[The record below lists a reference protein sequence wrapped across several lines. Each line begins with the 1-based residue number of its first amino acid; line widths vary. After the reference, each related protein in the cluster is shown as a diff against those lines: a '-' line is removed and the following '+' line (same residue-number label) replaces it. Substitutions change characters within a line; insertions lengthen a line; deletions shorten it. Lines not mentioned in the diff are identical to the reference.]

1 MTVPDQQ
8 NDRIATLPAHL
19 REQLR
24 RRLAGGG
31 AQQGTSIP
39 RVPRDGSPLPVST
52 AQRRLWMLSEL
63 GQGGAEYNSAAALRL
78 TGRLDVD
85 ALSDSLGDLIAR
97 HEVLRTTFATDGA
110 EPVQRVTEPA
120 PARLPVIDLA
130 DRAGGTTV
138 AERLDAV
145 LLEEVASPFDLREA
159 PPFRP
164 LLVRESADVHVLVLC
179 AHHIITDGW
188 SMGVLLNDLAELYRA
203 RLAKEPSGLPEL
215 RLQYADLAS
224 WQRSQEDSPARAK
237 DLAYWKRKLAG
248 LEPLDLPTDRPRPQT
263 RTGSGATC
271 TVDLPGP
278 VTEGLRRLAR
288 ERGCTLYTVLVAA
301 YQVLLARY
309 IRSEDIAVG
318 TVTSGRDRPELER
331 MAGFFVNTV
340 VLRSTVD
347 DTTPFTQFLDQ
358 VNETVLDAFD
368 HQALPFDQLVSALR
382 PERDLGRTPLAQT
395 LVVLQR
401 GGGAAPAMP
410 GLEVEPYAVP
420 RAAAN
425 FDVTVEFEDRGE
437 SSLSC
442 TVEYATDL
450 LDAATAR
457 RMADHLVTLVSAVAE
472 TPDAPIGRLPL
483 LDAVGERRMLRLG
496 AGDTSAEAAARP
508 ATDTLPVLFERQ
520 AARTPDARA
529 VSDGPVSLTYRE
541 LNERANR
548 WARLLLEHG
557 VGPESR
563 VAVSLPRGADLVVAL
578 LAVVKAGGCYVPLD
592 PDYPADRVRH
602 ILDDS
607 APDALMSHTDVLA
620 TLPGGELPVLDL
632 SDPELREAAAG
643 HSPADLT
650 DAERRAP
657 LSRDHPAYIIYT
669 SGSTGLPKGVVVP
682 HGNVVRLFS
691 ATASDFG
698 FGAGDTW
705 TLFHSYAF
713 DFSVWEL
720 WGPLLHGGRLVVVDH
735 ATSRSPQDFL
745 RLLSRERVT
754 VLNQTP
760 SAFYQLIEADE
771 AARAAA
777 EARQGTIAEAHEA
790 AAGAKDDAPAGAD
803 APDLSA
809 LRWIVFGGE
818 ALDVD
823 RLAPWYARHP
833 AGPVLVNMY
842 GITETTVHVTRV
854 ALDAGSAD
862 RFAGRGVIGGPIPDL
877 AARVLDRGLRP
888 VPEGITGELY
898 VAGPGL
904 ARGYQGKPALTAGRF
919 VADPFGPPG
928 SRMYRTGDLVRL
940 RADGSME
947 YAGRSDQQVKIR
959 GFRIELGEIE
969 SVLHGHPEV
978 ASAAVAVHRDQAG
991 HRRLVGY
998 AVPAPGSAPEPR
1010 ALREHA
1016 ARALPDYMVP
1026 AAVVLLNALPLTPN
1040 GKLDRA
1046 ALPAPDY
1053 PSTAGTDGTPPRTS
1067 TEKALAAIWCELLGV
1082 ERVGVRDN
1090 FFDLGGDSILSI
1102 QTATRARAAGLNLA
1116 SRDVFLWQTVEQLA
1130 AACDAAAEPGGPA
1143 PDVRDDSAGPAPL
1156 TPIQHWFLD
1165 TYRVAPDQLTMSVHL
1180 RLDPDTDVSALRAAV
1195 HALVERHPALRSRF
1209 TTRDGEHVQEPAPGA
1224 AGEFFTHLDLAWLPD
1239 SERQAARE
1247 SAAARIREGFR
1258 LDTGPLFGAVLFDE
1272 GPGTGRQ
1279 LLLTAHHMVV
1289 DGVSLRLLLAELD
1302 RAYRQIT
1309 AGGAADLGPASA
1321 SFGQW
1326 ATALRDHVRSGALD
1340 SEVPYWSRVFDGGGD
1355 TVPVDRDGPNT
1366 AGSVRTAHATLD
1378 AERTDALLH
1387 RVPPVYRTRV
1397 NDLLLSAVS
1406 AVLGRWSGKERVVL
1420 AVEGHGREAAVP
1432 GCDPAGTVGWFTAM
1446 HPVALRPDLRHG
1458 WRSAIT
1464 SVKEQLRAVPGNGF
1478 GYGALR
1484 WLSGGDAPGLALAHD
1499 RLPQVSFNYHGRFE
1513 TGADSAGLLRGRV
1526 DGLDDRPGDEEIRP
1540 HLLDVVGVV
1549 EGGRLA
1555 FTWFYSGNVHEDDT
1569 VERLADEVVRALGEI
1584 VDHCVAPDAGGR
1596 TPFDFPLAALTQ
1608 AEVDL
1613 VAGDGRTVE
1622 DILRLTPMQQ
1632 GMLFHRLMEPAS
1644 DAYFNQLALPV
1655 EGVDDPRAFASA
1667 WQRVVDATPALRTS
1681 IVWEGLSDPVQVVH
1695 REAELPIALLDW
1707 RTYSPKERERR
1718 LKRLLAE
1725 DRARGLDLASAPLSR
1740 ITLARTAEDAVLLVW
1755 TSSHLLLDGW
1765 STSAVFAAVGRVY
1778 AAARAGRETPEVATR
1793 PFRDYVAWLAEQDG
1807 GAADTYWRERLA
1819 GYDTPTP
1826 LPYDRRPSQA
1836 HRAQSSEPVSFTLD
1850 TRESRLLG
1858 DMARRYRVTMSTVV
1872 RGAWALLL
1880 SHHSGTG
1887 DVVFGATVSG
1897 RPDELP
1903 EVESMVGLFINT
1915 VPVRARIEPGRPLG
1929 EWLRGLQ
1936 AEQLEARPYEHAALS
1951 RIQSLSGVPSGTP
1964 LFESIVVFENYPLQ
1978 DGGSAEHGLRI
1989 GEGEALDTNTYPLTL
2004 TAHHDDRLHCEV
2016 GYDPQLFDASTA
2028 RALTRRLEVILTGA
2042 ATAQE
2047 RPLSRVP
2054 WLPEE
2059 ELAEALDRASGP
2071 VHRAPAARPVHLLF
2085 ADQARRTPDAP
2096 AVRCGDTVLTHRELD
2111 ERAGFVAGRLA
2122 ALGAGPGSLVG
2133 LMVGRDVEMAVG
2145 VLGILKAG
2153 AAYVPLD
2160 PSHPAERL
2168 AGIVADT
2175 RPTVVVTRTG
2185 HLGVWAEVSGG
2196 PEADGAAILDLD
2208 HEDRRQP
2215 RPVAEPVAADP
2226 RDLAYVIHTSGSTG
2240 RPKGVMIEH
2249 RQLAAI
2255 LDSWEHRYGLSAKR
2269 LDFISVTSLSVDL
2282 FFADLLR
2289 SLPFGGSL
2297 TICPD
2302 EVVTD
2307 PPRLLDLIE
2316 DVGGTGLELVP
2327 GLADALVA
2335 EAAVRGRGL
2344 PPLKLLSVGSEGWRT
2359 QDCLR
2364 LLDHTG
2370 PGTEVVN
2377 AYGSTEVTI
2386 DATVLT
2392 PTPGALEGAAFVPVG
2407 APLAGVR
2414 VHVLGDALT
2423 PVPTGVEG
2431 ELYIG
2436 GNGVGRGYWGQPSL
2450 TAARFVADPFTP
2462 GARLYRTGDRAR
2474 VRRDG
2479 SLEFLGRADDQ
2490 IKVRGFRVELGEV
2503 EGALAALPA
2512 VAQAAVSI
2520 HREAG
2525 RTLLTGHV
2533 VPADGSER
2541 VTGGELRAA
2550 LLARVPDYLVPA
2562 RFAVTRALPL
2572 TPSGKV
2578 DRRALAE
2585 AAAQGEPDGTHVAP
2599 RTATEELIASI
2610 WAETLGTGRVG
2621 VHDDFFASGGD
2632 SILSIRITSRL
2643 RAALDRLLSPRALF
2657 DHPTVASLAAALD
2670 GTEGQPS
2677 ADPIPTVAGHERLPL
2692 SFAQQRL
2699 WFLDA
2704 FEPGGTDYIS
2714 PTGLRMRGPLD
2725 PGALRGAL
2733 DDLVARHASLRT
2745 VFEEVD
2751 GQGTQTVKEVCEV
2764 PMPLTDLST
2773 LPAPEREAALHE
2785 LLSEQTGTP
2794 FDLREGPL
2802 VRAALVRLAEE
2813 DHILALCVHHI
2824 VTDGWSSA
2832 VISRDLRAMYA
2843 ARLHGGKA
2851 ELPPPSLRYADF
2863 AQWQRDRLT
2872 AEAAEEQ
2879 IGYWRERLAGLEPLE
2894 LPTDRPRP
2902 PVRTTNGA
2910 TLGFRVPEEATDRIN
2925 ELAASRGITLFTVL
2939 LAACQLLFARHSGR
2953 RDIAVGTVASGRERA
2968 ELEELVGFFI
2978 NTLVVRTSVDEHLSF
2993 HDLLARV
3000 KETVAEGLA
3009 HQDVPF
3015 ERLVDAIAPERDPSR
3030 SPLFQAMVVLQ
3041 NIPTERAELD
3051 GLRVEEFALPST
3063 STAFDLTIQ
3072 FEQVDGALV
3081 GGIQYNTDLF
3091 DTATIQ
3097 RMTRHLRTLLESLT
3111 AAPHRPLHTATLLP
3125 DDERAALVREGT
3137 GAPCPPPEHLLAH
3150 ARFTD
3155 LARRDPDAPAVVDG
3169 TTTLSYAELDI
3180 RSNRLAHHLR
3190 SLGAG
3195 QDTLVGV
3202 CLPRG
3207 ADAVV
3212 AALAAVK
3219 AGSAYV
3225 PLDPDYPAERLT
3237 AMAEETRIPVLVTW
3251 ERLRER
3257 LTSAPVQAVLLDRDQ
3272 ELIARHPAAAPPVT
3286 GGPDSLAY
3294 VVYTSGSTGR
3304 PKGVMIPHRSLC
3316 HAVARF
3322 NERFGIGPGDR
3333 LLQHLSLSFDGG
3345 VSDIFCTLMSGATLC
3360 FSQSE
3365 NGGDLAAEARRLD
3378 ATVLMTPP
3386 ALLSALDPSE
3396 VPSVRAVGAAGDA
3409 CPPALARTWSEG
3421 RRFHNIYGPS
3431 ETTLV
3436 ATTHSG
3442 GYEGS
3447 SPSVP
3452 LGSALGNVRLYV
3464 LDEWLRP
3471 VPYGGRGELY
3481 IAGPGLGR
3489 GYLRKPALTAE
3500 RFVASPFCAPG
3511 ERMYRT
3517 GDIVRLR
3524 ADGQLDFAGRQDNQV
3539 KIRGFRIETG
3549 EVEAVLRGHPD
3560 VAEAVVTA
3568 VTEPSGH
3575 KRLAAYAT
3583 PAAGPGGEHPD
3594 AAALRAFLSDAL
3606 PAHMVPTV
3614 YAVLDELPLGPNGKV
3629 DRAALPAAAPVA
3641 GAGTGH
3647 VEPTTP
3653 LQRLLADIWADVLN
3667 LERVGVTE
3675 RFFDIG
3681 GDSILSIQALARAR
3695 EAGVRMT
3702 AKDLFL
3708 HQSITELSQVV
3719 TWDAQSTAP
3728 LAAEAPVT
3736 GDVPLTPSQR
3746 WFFATREHTTHFN
3759 QSTLLEL
3766 DGRVDRDALGRT
3778 LLALVE
3784 HHDALRT
3791 RFVQDGGG
3799 NWRQTVTAPGQD
3811 SADTLLTD
3819 CDLSEVAP
3827 DERPKRIERRA
3838 VETQRGFDLARG
3850 PLLRA
3855 VLFTGTDGADQL
3867 FLTVHHLVV
3876 DAVSWR
3882 ILLDDLERGYHRAR
3896 AGEVVV
3902 PAGRTT
3908 SFQRWSRLLGEHV
3921 AAGGSDHEVAHWTEV
3936 LRAVE
3941 PLPTDGPGPNSAET
3955 AATVETGLGREETRQ
3970 LLRTAPGVFRTR
3982 AADVLLG
3989 TLAMALGRWTG
4000 RQRVVL
4006 EVESHGREE
4015 IFDGVD
4021 LSRTVGWFTSVHPV
4035 ALTVPDDTAP
4045 ADPFGGGLPR
4055 PDWSR
4060 LMKSVRRDLRG
4071 VRDNGL
4077 GYGLLRHLA
4086 PEGTPGAAL
4095 RELLQAEVVFNYLGQ
4110 YESEQSASGA
4120 GRLIRAERGAL
4131 GEDQSA
4137 EEQSTHLLEVV
4148 GSTVD
4153 GRLGFTWYYST
4164 AVFHPA
4170 TVTKVAHLF
4179 DELLRDLAQ
4188 HCAELPGTTRRE
4200 NR

>member
-1 MTVPDQQ
+1 MTVPDQK
-8 NDRIATLPAHL
+8 NDRIANLPAHL

-31 AQQGTSIP
+31 DRPGTSIP
-39 RVPRDGSPLPVST
+39 GVPRDGSPLPVST

-63 GQGGAEYNSAAALRL
+63 GQGGAEYNSAAGLRL
-78 TGRLDVD
+78 TGRLDTD
-85 ALSDSLGDLIAR
+85 ALGDALGDLVTR

-110 EPVQRVTEPA
+110 EPVQRVAEPA
-120 PARLPVIDLA
+120 PFRLPVIDLA
-130 DRAGGTTV
+130 DRAADGPV
-138 AERLDAV
+138 RERLDAV
-145 LLEEVASPFDLREA
+145 LLAEVGRPFDLREA

-164 LLVRESADVHVLVLC
+164 LLVRESADTHVLVLC

-203 RLAKEPSGLPEL
+203 RLTGEPAGLPEQ
-215 RLQYADLAS
+215 RLQYADIAS
-224 WQRSQEDSPARAK
+224 WQRSQDNSPARTA

-248 LEPLDLPTDRPRPQT
+248 LEPLDLPTDRPRPQI
-263 RTGSGATC
+263 RTGAGATC

-278 VTEGLRRLAR
+278 VAAGLRRLAR

-309 IRSEDIAVG
+309 TGSADIAVG

-340 VLRSTVD
+340 VLRGAVD
-347 DTTPFTQFLDQ
+347 DTVPFTRFLDQ

-382 PERDLGRTPLAQT
+382 PERDLGRTPLVQT

-401 GGGAAPAMP
+401 GAGGAPPMP
-410 GLEVEPYAVP
+410 GLAVAPYAVP
-420 RAAAN
+420 RGAAN

-437 SSLSC
+437 TSLSC

-450 LDAATAR
+450 LDAGTAR
-457 RMADHLVTLVSAVAE
+457 RMAGHLVTVLSAVAE
-472 TPDAPIGRLPL
+472 APGTRIARLPL
-483 LDAVGERRMLRLG
+483 LDPEAERRMLRLG
-496 AGDTSAEAAARP
+496 SAGTRAGVAVPPP
-508 ATDTLPVLFERQ
+508 ADSLPVLFERQ
-520 AARTPDARA
+520 AARTPDTPA

-548 WARLLLEHG
+548 WARLLLAHG

-563 VAVSLPRGADLVVAL
+563 VAVALPRGADLVVAL

-592 PDYPADRVRH
+592 PEYPADRVRH
-602 ILDDS
+602 ILGDS
-607 APDALMSHTDVLA
+607 APDALVSHADVLA
-620 TLPGGELPVLDL
+620 GLPTAELPVLDL
-632 SDPELREAAAG
+632 AAPGLREAAAE

-657 LSRDHPAYIIYT
+657 LGPDHPAYVIYT
-669 SGSTGLPKGVVVP
+669 SGSTGRPKGVVVP
-682 HGNVVRLFS
+682 HRNVVRLFS

-698 FGAGDTW
+698 FGAGDVW

-760 SAFYQLIEADE
+760 SAFYQLIEAE
-771 AARAAA
+771 
-777 EARQGTIAEAHEA
+777 E
-790 AAGAKDDAPAGAD
+790 AAGAEGGDAPG
-803 APDLSA
+803 LSA
-809 LRWIVFGGE
+809 LRWVVFGGE
-818 ALDVD
+818 ALDLG
-823 RLAPWYARHP
+823 RLDAWYARHP

-842 GITETTVHVTRV
+842 GITETTVHVTRLP
-854 ALDAGSAD
+854 LDAGSAG
-862 RFAGRGVIGGPIPDL
+862 RSAGRGVIGSPIPDL
-877 AARVLDRGLRP
+877 AARVLDGGLRP

-904 ARGYQGKPALTAGRF
+904 ARGYLGRPALTAGRF
-919 VADPFGPPG
+919 VADPYGPPG

-969 SVLHGHPEV
+969 SVLHGHPEL

-998 AVPAPGSAPEPR
+998 AVPAPGSTPDPR

-1026 AAVVLLNALPLTPN
+1026 AAVVLLDALPLTPN

-1046 ALPAPDY
+1046 ALPAPAY
-1053 PSTAGTDGTPPRTS
+1053 PAAAGTGGTPPRTP

-1082 ERVGVRDN
+1082 EHVGVRDN

-1102 QTATRARAAGLNLA
+1102 QTATRARAAGLRLT
-1116 SRDVFLWQTVEQLA
+1116 SRDVFLRQTVEQLA
-1130 AACDAAAEPGGPA
+1130 AACEAAAEPGGPA
-1143 PDVRDDSAGPAPL
+1143 PAEPDTGGGPAPL

-1165 TYRVAPDQLTMSVHL
+1165 TYRAAPDRLTMSVYL
-1180 RLDPDTDVSALRAAV
+1180 RLDPDADVSALRAAV
-1195 HALVERHPALRSRF
+1195 HAVVDRHPALRSRF
-1209 TTRDGEHVQEPAPGA
+1209 TTRDGERVQEPAPGA
-1224 AGEFFTHLDLAWLPD
+1224 AGEVFTRLDLTRVPD
-1239 SERQAARE
+1239 SGRQAARE
-1247 SAAARIREGFR
+1247 RATARVREGFR
-1258 LDTGPLFGAVLFDE
+1258 LDTGPLFGALLFDE
-1272 GPGTGRQ
+1272 GPGAGRQ

-1309 AGGAADLGPASA
+1309 AGGPADLGPALA
-1321 SFGQW
+1321 TFGQW
-1326 ATALRDHVRSGALD
+1326 AAALRDHVRSGALD
-1340 SEVPYWSRVFDGGGD
+1340 AEVPYWSRVFDGGGD

-1406 AVLGRWSGKERVVL
+1406 AVLGRWSGEERVVL

-1432 GCDPAGTVGWFTAM
+1432 ACDPAGTVGWFTAM
-1446 HPVALRPDLRHG
+1446 YPVALRPDLRRG

-1478 GYGALR
+1478 GYGAQR
-1484 WLSGGDAPGLALAHD
+1484 WLSAPDAPGRALARH

-1513 TGADSAGLLRGRV
+1513 TGADSAGLLRGRL
-1526 DGLDDRPGDEEIRP
+1526 DGLQDRPGDAEIRP

-1555 FTWFYSGNVHEDDT
+1555 FTWFYSGNVHEDTT
-1569 VERLADEVVRALGEI
+1569 VRRLADEVVQALGEI
-1584 VDHCVAPDAGGR
+1584 VDHCLAPDAGGR
-1596 TPFDFPLAALTQ
+1596 TPSDFPLAALTQ
-1608 AEVDL
+1608 GEADL

-1622 DILRLTPMQQ
+1622 DVFRLTPMQQ
-1632 GMLFHRLMEPAS
+1632 GMLFHRLMDPAS

-1655 EGVDDPRAFASA
+1655 EGVGDPRAFAAA
-1667 WQRVVDATPALRTS
+1667 WQGVVDATPALRTA
-1681 IVWEGLSDPVQVVH
+1681 IVWDGLSDPVQVVH
-1695 REAELPIALLDW
+1695 RRAELPVELLDW
-1707 RTYSPKERERR
+1707 RAHSPEERERR
-1718 LKRLLAE
+1718 LRRLLAE
-1725 DRARGLDLASAPLSR
+1725 DRARGLDLSVAPLSR
-1740 ITLARTAEDAVLLVW
+1740 ITVVRTAEESVLLVW

-1765 STSAVFAAVGRVY
+1765 STSVVFAAVGRVY
-1778 AAARAGRETPEVATR
+1778 AAVRAGREVPEVATR
-1793 PFRDYVAWLAEQDG
+1793 PFRDYLAWLAEQDG
-1807 GAADTYWRERLA
+1807 EAAGTYWRERLA
-1819 GYDTPTP
+1819 GYDAPTP

-1836 HRAQSSEPVSFTLD
+1836 HRAQSSEPVSFALD
-1850 TRESRLLG
+1850 TATSRLLG
-1858 DMARRYRVTMSTVV
+1858 DVARRYRVTMNTVV
-1872 RGAWALLL
+1872 QGAWALLL
-1880 SHHSGTG
+1880 SHHSGTR

-1897 RPDELP
+1897 RPAELP
-1903 EVESMVGLFINT
+1903 GVESMVGLFINT

-1929 EWLRGLQ
+1929 EWLGELQ

-1951 RIQSLSGVPSGTP
+1951 RIQSLSEVPSGTP

-1989 GEGEALDTNTYPLTL
+1989 GAGEALDTNTYPLAL

-2016 GYDPQLFDASTA
+2016 GYDPQLFDAATA
-2028 RALTRRLEVILTGA
+2028 RALARRLEVLLTEA
-2042 ATAQE
+2042 ATGPD

-2054 WLPEE
+2054 WLPQEA
-2059 ELAEALDRASGP
+2059 LAEALGRASGP

-2085 ADQARRTPDAP
+2085 AEQARRTPDAP

-2111 ERAGFVAGRLA
+2111 ERAGCLARRLA
-2122 ALGAGPGSLVG
+2122 ALGAGPGGLVG
-2133 LMVGRDVEMAVG
+2133 LMVGRDVDMAVG

-2160 PSHPAERL
+2160 PGHPAERL

-2175 RPTVVVTRTG
+2175 CPAVVVTRG
-2185 HLGVWAEVSGG
+2185 RHLGGWAEVAGARH
-2196 PEADGAAILDLD
+2196 ADGTAVLDLD
-2208 HEDRRQP
+2208 REDREP
-2215 RPVAEPVAADP
+2215 SGPVAEPAAADP

-2249 RQLAAI
+2249 RQLWAI
-2255 LDSWEHRYGLSAKR
+2255 LDAWEQRYGLSAKR

-2282 FFADLLR
+2282 FFADMLR

-2407 APLAGVR
+2407 GPLANVR
-2414 VHVLGDALT
+2414 VHVLDDALA

-2436 GNGVGRGYWGQPSL
+2436 GDGVGRGYWGQPSL
-2450 TAARFVADPFTP
+2450 TASRYVADPFTP

-2503 EGALAALPA
+2503 EGALASLPA

-2520 HREAG
+2520 RREAG
-2525 RTLLTGHV
+2525 RTLLTGHI
-2533 VPADGSER
+2533 VPAEGSER

-2562 RFAVTRALPL
+2562 RFAVIRALPL
-2572 TPSGKV
+2572 SPSGKV

-2585 AAAQGEPDGTHVAP
+2585 AAATGVVGEAHVAP
-2599 RTATEELIASI
+2599 RTATEELIASV
-2610 WAETLGTGRVG
+2610 WARTLGVERVG
-2621 VHDDFFASGGD
+2621 VHDDFFESGGD

-2643 RAALDRLLSPRALF
+2643 RAALNRLLSPRALF

-2670 GTEGQPS
+2670 GSAGQPS
-2677 ADPIPTVAGHERLPL
+2677 AAPIPALPGHERLPL

-2704 FEPGGTDYIS
+2704 YEPGGTDYIS

-2725 PGALRGAL
+2725 TRALRGAL

-2751 GQGTQTVKEVCEV
+2751 GQGAQTIREVCEV
-2764 PMPLTDLST
+2764 PMPLTDLSA
-2773 LPAPEREAALHE
+2773 LPVPERDAALHE

-2813 DHILALCVHHI
+2813 DHVLALCVHHI

-2832 VISRDLRAMYA
+2832 VITRDLRAMYA
-2843 ARLHGGKA
+2843 ARLHGEKA
-2851 ELPPPSLRYADF
+2851 ELPPLPLRYADF
-2863 AQWQRDRLT
+2863 ARWQRDRLT
-2872 AEAAEEQ
+2872 EDAAQEQ
-2879 IGYWRERLAGLEPLE
+2879 IAYWRERLAGLEPLE

-2902 PVRTTNGA
+2902 PLQTKNGA
-2910 TLGFRVPEEATDRIN
+2910 VLGFRIPEEVTDRIS
-2925 ELAASRGITLFTVL
+2925 ELAASRGVTLFVVL

-2968 ELEELVGFFI
+2968 ELEELVGFFV
-2978 NTLVVRTSVDEHLSF
+2978 NTLVVRTAIDEHRSF
-2993 HDLLARV
+2993 DDLLTRV
-3000 KETVAEGLA
+3000 RETVVEGLA

-3015 ERLVDAIAPERDPSR
+3015 ERLVDALAPERDPSR

-3041 NIPTERAELD
+3041 NTPAERAGLD
-3051 GLRVEEFALPST
+3051 GLRVEEFALPSGA
-3063 STAFDLTIQ
+3063 TAFDLTVQ
-3072 FEQVDGALV
+3072 FEEVDGALA

-3091 DTATIQ
+3091 DEATVQ

-3125 DDERAALVREGT
+3125 AGERAALVREGR
-3137 GAPCPPPEHLLAH
+3137 GATCQPPEHLLAH
-3150 ARFTD
+3150 AWFTEQ
-3155 LARRDPDAPAVVDG
+3155 ARRTPDAPAVVDG
-3169 TTTLSYAELDI
+3169 TTTLSYAELDL
-3180 RSNRLAHHLR
+3180 RANRLAHHLR

-3195 QDTLVGV
+3195 PDTLVGV
-3202 CLPRG
+3202 CLPRS

-3219 AGSAYV
+3219 AGGAYV
-3225 PLDPDYPAERLT
+3225 PLDPDYPAERLA
-3237 AMAEETRIPVLVTW
+3237 AMAEETRTPVLLTW

-3257 LTSAPVQAVLLDRDQ
+3257 LTAVPVRTVLLDRDQ
-3272 ELIARHPAAAPPVT
+3272 GLIDRHPATEPPVT
-3286 GGPDSLAY
+3286 GGPDTLAY

-3304 PKGVMIPHRSLC
+3304 PKGVMISHRSLC

-3322 NERFGIGPGDR
+3322 TERFGIAPGDR

-3360 FSQSE
+3360 FSRSE

-3386 ALLSALDPSE
+3386 ALLSALDPSD

-3409 CPPALARTWSEG
+3409 CPPALARIWSDG
-3421 RRFHNIYGPS
+3421 RRFRNIYGPS

-3436 ATTHSG
+3436 ATMHSG

-3452 LGSALGNVRLYV
+3452 LGAALGNVRLYV

-3471 VPYGGRGELY
+3471 VPHGCLGELY

-3489 GYLRKPALTAE
+3489 GYLRNPALTAE
-3500 RFVASPFCAPG
+3500 RFTASPFGVPG

-3517 GDIVRLR
+3517 GDIVRRR
-3524 ADGQLDFAGRQDNQV
+3524 ADGVLDFAGRQDNQV

-3568 VTEPSGH
+3568 VVDPSGH

-3583 PAAGPGGEHPD
+3583 PAGGRERPD
-3594 AAALRAFLSDAL
+3594 AAALRAFLSAAL
-3606 PAHMVPTV
+3606 PAHMVPTA

-3629 DRAALPAAAPVA
+3629 DRAALPAPAPVA
-3641 GAGTGH
+3641 GSGTGH
-3647 VEPTTP
+3647 VEPATP
-3653 LQRLLADIWADVLN
+3653 LQRLLAGVWADVLS
-3667 LERVGVTE
+3667 LERVGITE

-3681 GDSILSIQALARAR
+3681 GDSILSIQVLARAR

-3708 HQSITELSQVV
+3708 HQSIAELSQVV
-3719 TWDAQSTAP
+3719 EWRQEPSAP
-3728 LAAEAPVT
+3728 PAADSPVS

-3746 WFFATREHTTHFN
+3746 WFFATREHTAHFN

-3766 DGRVDRDALGRT
+3766 GGRVDREALGRT

-3791 RFVQDGGG
+3791 RFVPDGRGS
-3799 NWRQTVTAPGQD
+3799 WQQTVMAAGPAA
-3811 SADTLLTD
+3811 ADALLTD

-3827 DERPKRIERRA
+3827 DERPGRIERRA

-3850 PLLRA
+3850 PLLKA
-3855 VLFTGTDGADQL
+3855 VLFTGADGPDQL

-3882 ILLDDLERGYHRAR
+3882 ILLDGLESGYHRAR
-3896 AGEVVV
+3896 AGQEIV
-3902 PAGRTT
+3902 PAVRTT
-3908 SFQRWSRLLGEHV
+3908 SFQQWSRLLGEHV
-3921 AAGGSDHEVAHWTEV
+3921 AAGALDHEVAHWTEV
-3936 LRAVE
+3936 LGAVE
-3941 PLPTDGPGPNSAET
+3941 PLPADGPGPNSAAT
-3955 AATVETGLGREETRQ
+3955 AATVATGLGREETRQ
-3970 LLRTAPGVFRTR
+3970 LLRTAPGAFRTR

-3989 TLAMALGRWTG
+3989 TLALALGRWTG

-4021 LSRTVGWFTSVHPV
+4021 LSRTVGWFTAVHPV
-4035 ALTVPDDTAP
+4035 ALTIPPDTPD
-4045 ADPFGGGLPR
+4045 GGGPR
-4055 PDWSR
+4055 PDWNR

-4095 RELLQAEVVFNYLGQ
+4095 RGLREAEVVFNYLGQ
-4110 YESEQSASGA
+4110 YESEQSATGTD
-4120 GRLIRAERGAL
+4120 RLIRAERGAL
-4131 GEDQSA
+4131 GEDQST
-4137 EEQSTHLLEVV
+4137 EERATHLLEVV

-4164 AVFHPA
+4164 AVFHPK
-4170 TVTKVAHLF
+4170 TVEEIARHF
-4179 DELLRDLAQ
+4179 EELLRDLAR
-4188 HCAELPGTTRRE
+4188 HCAALPGTVRRG